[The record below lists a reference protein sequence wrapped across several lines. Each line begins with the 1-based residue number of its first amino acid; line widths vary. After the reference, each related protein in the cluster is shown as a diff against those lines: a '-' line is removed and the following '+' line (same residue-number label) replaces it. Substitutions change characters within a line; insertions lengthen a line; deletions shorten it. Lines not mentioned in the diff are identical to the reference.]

1 MKDSRRKDIHA
12 DEQLTDDGSESARD
26 PPVEVET
33 APTGEMTM
41 CDVVLVSHCTR
52 AIDHDAVCSLLTEF
66 LLDVSFVPFAL
77 YLLAACY

>member
-1 MKDSRRKDIHA
+1 MTVQNLH
-12 DEQLTDDGSESARD
+12 ET